1 MQLHNFGNVQ
11 QILSISVQRKKNA
24 EISKKL
30 DLEVEVVMELD
41 WNMMSLKVEKDKFIT
56 LLIRQIAEASE
67 NCDQDISF

>member
-30 DLEVEVVMELD
+30 DLEVEVVKELD
-41 WNMMSLKVEKDKFIT
+41 GNMMSLNVEKDKFIT
-56 LLIRQIAEASE
+56 LSI
-67 NCDQDISF
+67 

>member
-11 QILSISVQRKKNA
+11 QILSISFKRKKNA

-30 DLEVEVVMELD
+30 HLEVEVVMELGG
-41 WNMMSLKVEKDKFIT
+41 NMMSLKVEKDKFIT